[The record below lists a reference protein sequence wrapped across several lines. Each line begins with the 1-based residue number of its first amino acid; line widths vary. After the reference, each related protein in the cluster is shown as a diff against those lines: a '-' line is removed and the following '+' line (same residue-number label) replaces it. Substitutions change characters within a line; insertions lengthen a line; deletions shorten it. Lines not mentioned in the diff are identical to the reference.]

1 MAIAVLDIA
10 RANLRFIRAIATF
23 GLDKTCGPSDAAQHV
38 LELVRVSLGERR
50 VIAGRPMPRVDAW
63 ESHRPHVIRRYGFR
77 E

>member
-10 RANLRFIRAIATF
+10 RPNLQFIRAIATS
-23 GLDKTCGPSDAAQHV
+23 GLDKTCEPSDAAQHV

-50 VIAGRPMPRVDAW
+50 VFAGRPMPRVDAR
-63 ESHRPHVIRRYGFR
+63 ECHRPHVIRRYGFR